1 MKFSYLYSKFFK
13 KILRGKSILN
23 SKIDKSAKIYAGS
36 EFYDSSIGRYSYIGY
51 DSEVHSCDIG
61 SFCSIA
67 NGFVV
72 GGAKHPMNWVST
84 SPVFYNV
91 GGGAGFHL
99 GDLDVEELK
108 RTFIGHDVWIGNRV
122 TIMQG
127 VKVGTGA
134 VVGAGA
140 IVTKDVPPYAVVAGC
155 PAKVIRYRFDE
166 STIAKLLKSEWW
178 NLEDNIL
185 RELSNCI
192 NEPNVFLNKL
202 EIIKL
207 RNNICK

>member
-1 MKFSYLYSKFFK
+1 MLGYLYSKFFK
-13 KILRGKSILN
+13 KILRGRSILN
-23 SKIDKSAKIYAGS
+23 SKIDKSAKIYSGT
-36 EFYDSSIGRYSYIGY
+36 EFYNSSIGRYSYIGY

-91 GGGAGFHL
+91 GGGTGFHL

-127 VKVGTGA
+127 IKVGTGA

-166 STIAKLLKSEWW
+166 NTIAKLLKSEWW

-202 EIIKL
+202 EIIRL
-207 RNNICK
+207 RNNIL